1 MYQVIDDPNDE
12 PRKPDGFSIWPFLI
26 GAILAAIVFFFVWLF
41 SPGKPSQAG
50 QTVETPASRATY
62 LKALSE
68 PTPALRRARLL
79 DFKTAYP
86 DSDRIDAITDQID
99 IIQRA
104 ELEEWENLTAKVYD
118 VRADAEAKRTAL
130 SEYETRWNRNLM
142 GGRGEE
148 LDALAT
154 EIDETATAQ
163 PLPDRKLEDLESPI
177 PDSLPSDRLAGAPPI
192 YRAPV
197 TIYRPPP
204 VAPPPVA
211 RPVIQERVV
220 QPTVRRN
227 VSPRYPRSAQRRKI
241 GAVVVVEMNIDD
253 EGRVAFTDIVSIDAQ
268 RYARDFAK
276 AAERAAKRTRFNP
289 KTVNGKAVA
298 AVGVRKRYIF
308 RPSN

>member
-12 PRKPDGFSIWPFLI
+12 PSKTSSFSIWPFLI

-50 QTVETPASRATY
+50 QTIETPASRATY

-86 DSDRIDAITDQID
+86 ESDRIDAITDQID

-104 ELEEWENLTAKVYD
+104 ELIEWEILTAKVYD
-118 VRADAEAKRTAL
+118 VRADADDKRAALAQYEA
-130 SEYETRWNRNLM
+130 RWNRNLM

-148 LDALAT
+148 LDALVA
-154 EIDETATAQ
+154 EIDETADAQ
-163 PLPDRKLEDLESPI
+163 PLPDRKLENLESPI
-177 PDSLPSDRLAGAPPI
+177 SETLPSDRPI
-192 YRAPV
+192 YRQPVIIYTPPAPTPEV
-197 TIYRPPP
+197 PLP
-204 VAPPPVA
+204 VAKDK
-211 RPVIQERVV
+211 IV
-220 QPTVRRN
+220 QPSVRRN

-241 GAVVVVEMNIDD
+241 GAVVVVAMNIDD
-253 EGRVAFTDIVSIDAQ
+253 EGRVKQTDIVSVDAQ

-289 KTVNGKAVA
+289 KTVNGEPVA
-298 AVGVRKRYIF
+298 AIGVRKRYIF
-308 RPSN
+308 RPNN